1 MYQVQNYAGYHIH
14 MEPGLRERKKAE
26 TRQRISDIATALFAV
41 RGFDQVSV
49 AEIAEA
55 ANVAKM
61 TVFNYFPRKE
71 DLMLDRYPE
80 LLDAVSD
87 AVHGRRAG
95 ESPLSAL
102 RRMFLDLA
110 ERRHPLGGLR
120 DGVQPWLRT
129 VRDSPTLLARE
140 REFRD
145 ELTATLADLIAEAEG
160 CDSTA
165 HKVRLTA
172 ALAIAA
178 WGTVQ
183 TTTHNELLAGAC
195 ADDIAEAHVTRLN
208 QAFDAVEQALAGT
221 T

>member
-1 MYQVQNYAGYHIH
+1 MDPAQQ
-14 MEPGLRERKKAE
+14 GLRERKKAE
-26 TRQRISDIATALFAV
+26 TRQRISDTATGLFTV
-41 RGFDQVSV
+41 RGFDNVSV

-80 LLDAVSD
+80 FLAAVSD
-87 AVHGRRAG
+87 AIRGCNAG
-95 ESPLSAL
+95 ESPLFAL
-102 RRMFLDLA
+102 RGMFHDLA

-129 VRDSPTLLARE
+129 VRESPTLLARE

-160 CDSTA
+160 SDPAA
-165 HKVRLTA
+165 HEVRLAA
-172 ALAIAA
+172 ALAVAA
-178 WGTVQ
+178 WATVC
-183 TTTHNELLAGAC
+183 TTTHNDLLAGKR
-195 ADDIAEAHVTRLN
+195 ADDIAEAHAARLN
-208 QAFDAVEQALAGT
+208 QAFDVVEQALR
-221 T
+221 

>member
-1 MYQVQNYAGYHIH
+1 

-41 RGFDQVSV
+41 RGFDNVSV

-80 LLDAVSD
+80 LLATVST

-95 ESPLSAL
+95 EAPLSAL

-145 ELTATLADLIAEAEG
+145 ELTAALADLIAEAEG

-165 HKVRLTA
+165 HEVRLTA
-172 ALAIAA
+172 ALAVAA
-178 WGTVQ
+178 WETVR
-183 TTTHNELLAGAC
+183 TTTQNELLAGAS

-208 QAFDAVEQALAGT
+208 QAFEAVERAVAARWPGDRGW
-221 T
+221 

>member
-1 MYQVQNYAGYHIH
+1 
-14 MEPGLRERKKAE
+14 MEQQREGLRQRKKAE
-26 TRQRISDIATALFAV
+26 TRQRISDIATGLFTV
-41 RGFDQVSV
+41 RGFDNVSV

-80 LLDAVSD
+80 LLAAVAA
-87 AVHGRRAG
+87 AVRGRGAG

-102 RRMFLDLA
+102 RRMFLGLA
-110 ERRHPLGGLR
+110 EHRHPLGGPR
-120 DGVQPWLRT
+120 DGVQPWLHT

-160 CDSTA
+160 SDPAA
-165 HKVRLTA
+165 HEVRLAA
-172 ALAIAA
+172 ALAVAA
-178 WGTVQ
+178 WETVR
-183 TTTHNELLAGAC
+183 TTTHNDLLAGKR
-195 ADDIAEAHVTRLN
+195 ADEIADAHIARLN
-208 QAFDAVEQALAGT
+208 RAFDAVEQAITAS
-221 T
+221 